1 MGNFAATVKGEEA
14 MNDAYQALREH
25 LDSLPAGFPATESGV
40 EIRILKRLFT
50 LKEAAL
56 AVHLRAKLEPARVI
70 AERAGVTEQ
79 EMAPLLREMTRKG
92 LIFSIETGERP
103 PAYMASQ
110 FVVGIWEYHVND
122 LDEEFVKDMQEYLPS
137 LGKEAF
143 DYVPQLRT
151 IPVGK
156 SIEAGVKVLPYEK
169 AEELV
174 RKQKKFLVAPCI
186 CRKEH
191 AIKGDGC
198 DKLMDACLVFG
209 WGADYYERNG
219 LGRTITLEETLD
231 ILQKADEEGLVLQ
244 PSNAREIVNIC
255 CCCGDCCQILIHLK
269 RHPVP
274 AAMASAAFVARVDHE
289 TCIGCETCLD
299 RCQMEALRME
309 DDHAVI
315 NEDRCIG
322 CGLCVSTC
330 PSGAVHMERKSG
342 DAGVE
347 VPKNQMEAHALRLRA
362 RQKAKADLEDKL
374 ARHQNV

>member
-1 MGNFAATVKGEEA
+1 MKEV
-14 MNDAYQALREH
+14 YQALREH

-50 LKEAAL
+50 PEEAAL
-56 AVHLRAKLEPARVI
+56 AVHLRPKMEPAGVI
-70 AERAGVTEQ
+70 AERAGMTER
-79 EMAPLLREMTRKG
+79 EMAPLLQEMARRG

-122 LDEEFVKDMQEYLPS
+122 LDEEFVNHMQEYLPY

-143 DYVPQLRT
+143 DVVPQLRT
-151 IPVGK
+151 VPVGR

-186 CRKEH
+186 CRREH
-191 AIKGDGC
+191 ALKGDGC

-219 LGRTITLEETLD
+219 LGRMITLEETLE
-231 ILQKADEEGLVLQ
+231 ILRKADEEGLVLQ
-244 PSNAREIVNIC
+244 PSNAQEIVNIC

-269 RHPVP
+269 RHPAP

-289 TCIGCETCLD
+289 TCIGCETCLE

-309 DDHAVI
+309 DDHAVTK
-315 NEDRCIG
+315 EDRCIG

-330 PSGAVHMERKSG
+330 PSGALHMERKSG
-342 DAGVE
+342 DAIME
-347 VPKNQMEAHALRLRA
+347 VPKNQMEAYALRLKA
-362 RQKAKADLEDKL
+362 RQEAKADLEDKL